1 MKRKRLTREQR
12 REETRECLLAA
23 ARAEFIKKGYAATSV
38 EDIAAAAGYTRG
50 AFYSNFEEKLDMLME
65 LLRRDHDVAQAA
77 FLSILGG
84 GGTGMELTTRI
95 VEYYS
100 LLSRDHAS
108 FPLWVEARLLAM
120 RNTEL
125 RERLGVFTHERL
137 DQAAA
142 CIRVISERTCVPL
155 PLPAHTLAHG
165 LVSLCDGVR
174 LFQLCDP
181 EALDGVSGAALAGF
195 FSGVISR

>member
-12 REETRECLLAA
+12 KEETRECLLAA

-50 AFYSNFEEKLDMLME
+50 AFYSNFEGKLDMLME
-65 LLRRDHDVAQAA
+65 LLRRDHDVMQATL
-77 FLSILGG
+77 LSILGG
-84 GGTGMELTTRI
+84 SGTGMELAARI
-95 VEYYS
+95 MAYYS

-108 FPLWVEARLLAM
+108 FPLWVEARLLAI
-120 RNTEL
+120 RDAEL
-125 RERLGVFTHERL
+125 REKLGVFTHERL

-142 CIRVISERTCVPL
+142 CIRVMSERTCVPL
-155 PLPAHTLAHG
+155 RLPARTLAHG

-174 LFQLCDP
+174 LFQLGDP
-181 EALDGVSGAALAGF
+181 EALDGVSGAVLAEYL
-195 FSGVISR
+195 SGVVSR